1 MAADEIAARMIANA
15 DRDEETYR
23 HVDYEGKEAHRR
35 RILGIE
41 SFTADTLAGKEVPAR
56 QWHVEGL
63 IPAGVPCTLNADG
76 GLGKTILGLQLCV
89 ATAKQGFWA
98 GRAVK
103 QGRAVYLSAEDDTD
117 ELHRR
122 LFDIAAGAQVS
133 LADLHD
139 LTILPLAGKD
149 AILAAPEGKAGTLKQ
164 TKLFAGIEELLH
176 DLKPALM
183 VIDTLADTF
192 GGNEIDRTQARQFI
206 GSLRGLCIRHSV
218 TILLLA
224 HPSLAGMS
232 SGSGSSGST
241 AWSNSVRARLYLDRV
256 KGSDDDEPDPDLRVL
271 RVVKTNYARLGE
283 EIRLRWQA
291 GTFVPAVGQD
301 SITVMSVQSKAERV
315 FLDLLRAY
323 EAEGRPV
330 TATTGHGYAPAL
342 FAKDRRADG
351 VSKASFTAAMNCHFE
366 AGRIRNIEV
375 GPPSRRTRKIVAV
388 EQN

>member
-56 QWHVEGL
+56 QWHVDGL
-63 IPAGVPCTLNADG
+63 IPAEVPCTLGADG
-76 GLGKTILGLQLCV
+76 GVGKSVLALQLCA
-89 ATAKQGFWA
+89 ATVTKGYWA

-103 QGRAVYLSAEDDTD
+103 QGRAVYLSAEDDKD
-117 ELHRR
+117 EIHRR

-149 AILAAPEGKAGTLKQ
+149 AQLAVSEGKTNTLKQ
-164 TKLFAGIEELLH
+164 TKLFAGVEELLH
-176 DLKPALM
+176 DLKPSLM

-192 GGNEIDRTQARQFI
+192 GGNEIDRAQARQFV
-206 GSLRGLCIRHSV
+206 GFLRGLCIRHSV

-232 SGSGSSGST
+232 TGSGSSGST

-271 RVVKTNYARLGE
+271 RVVKSNYARLGE

-301 SITVMSVQSKAERV
+301 SGTVMSAQNKAERV
-315 FLDLLRAY
+315 FMSLLAAY
-323 EAEGRPV
+323 NADGRHV
-330 TATTGHGYAPAL
+330 GYAPAGNYAPKVFAADTRCEGVTKKAFTQAMNAL
-342 FAKDRRADG
+342 FA
-351 VSKASFTAAMNCHFE
+351 
-366 AGRIRNIEV
+366 AGKIRIEEFGPQSRPLKRLVEV
-375 GPPSRRTRKIVAV
+375 QS
-388 EQN
+388 